1 MSLYFFKKKL
11 KYKDLKFDIFVTQ
24 KKIENMF
31 GIGGGELIFI
41 MFIVLMLF
49 GSDKV
54 PEIARTMGK
63 AMAQLKN
70 ATNDIKS
77 EIQKGAEANG
87 FDQRALT
94 DLTGNITSEINKA
107 KDNLLGDTSN
117 FTSISDTFT
126 SEIDKAKDN
135 LLGDTTTQVE
145 KAKEEI
151 EDSIGPIKRQM

>member
-1 MSLYFFKKKL
+1 VAT
-11 KYKDLKFDIFVTQ
+11 KFNIFVTL
-24 KKIENMF
+24 KIKDMF
-31 GIGGGELIFI
+31 GIGGGELVFI

-87 FDQRALT
+87 LDTRSLT
-94 DLTGNITSEINKA
+94 DITGNINAQINDA
-107 KDNLLGDTSN
+107 KSNLLGDTN
-117 FTSISDTFT
+117 GFLGDTAT
-126 SEIDKAKDN
+126 EIDK
-135 LLGDTTTQVE
+135 V
-145 KAKEEI
+145 KEEI
-151 EDSIGPIKRQM
+151 DSISGPVKRQR